1 MQILLEY
8 TFCKQVCI
16 FSSDMSCLVRYH
28 GYKLADFCFLKNPE
42 LLRTP
47 PGPEGVILP
56 GCECFLGLSCP
67 HSIRG
72 EGCPHAPGSIGLE
85 QKFCA
90 YGLQESTA
98 CSGMPIDK
106 PGLLKSC
113 TEALWKAVIGVI
125 IVGLVAHE
133 ECLLKQFTLTGLLEF
148 LWYCTSLPHR
158 LVLKIKEI
166 CGNTI
171 FLS

>member
-1 MQILLEY
+1 
-8 TFCKQVCI
+8 
-16 FSSDMSCLVRYH
+16 MSCLVRYH
-28 GYKLADFCFLKNPE
+28 GYKLPDFCFLNPE

-56 GCECFLGLSCP
+56 GCERFLGLSCP

-72 EGCPHAPGSIGLE
+72 EGSPHATGSIRLE

-90 YGLQESTA
+90 YGLQENTA
-98 CSGMPIDK
+98 CSGM

-113 TEALWKAVIGVI
+113 TETLWKAVKGVI

-133 ECLLKQFTLTGLLEF
+133 
-148 LWYCTSLPHR
+148 
-158 LVLKIKEI
+158 
-166 CGNTI
+166 
-171 FLS
+171 